1 MILIDPATWITRMT
15 QHITKLILLYIA
27 VLILGACSPQNTH
40 LTYLQEELAKVS
52 YDNGISITE
61 AKIIGDAY
69 LYRYAREGNKVSHI
83 RVRSGKDDKQ
93 NKWLGDIYSGVAIS
107 PVAATLAP
115 IEIDKLNGKVSWA
128 HGPTIIRV
136 DLNSTS

>member
-1 MILIDPATWITRMT
+1 MT
-15 QHITKLILLYIA
+15 QPISKLVLLCIA
-27 VLILGACSPQNTH
+27 FLILGACSPQNTH

-69 LYRYAREGNKVSHI
+69 LYRYAREGNKVAHV
-83 RVRSGKDDKQ
+83 RVRSGKDSKQ

-115 IEIDKLNGKVSWA
+115 IEIDKLNGKVTWA
-128 HGPTIIRV
+128 HGPTVIRV
-136 DLNSTS
+136 ELGSAS

>member
-1 MILIDPATWITRMT
+1 MT
-15 QHITKLILLYIA
+15 QLITKFVLLSIT
-27 VLILGACSPQNTH
+27 LILGACSPQNTH

-107 PVAATLAP
+107 PIAASLAP
-115 IEIDKLNGKVSWA
+115 IEIDKLSGKVSWA

-136 DLNSTS
+136 DLNSAS

>member
-1 MILIDPATWITRMT
+1 MT
-15 QHITKLILLYIA
+15 QLTTKLVLIGITF
-27 VLILGACSPQNTH
+27 LILGACSPQNTH
-40 LTYLQEELAKVS
+40 LSYLQEELAKVS

-69 LYRYAREGNKVSHI
+69 LYRYAREGNKISHI
-83 RVRSGKDDKQ
+83 RVRSGKDNKQ

-107 PVAATLAP
+107 PVAASLAP

-128 HGPTIIRV
+128 HGPTVIRV
-136 DLNSTS
+136 DLNSAS